1 MKIIFKSTFNQE
13 ETELETEST
22 TLGALLDE
30 LSSKYRTTQVEFFDS
45 ETREV
50 YPDWQVFLNGQ
61 PYGALADG
69 LDTKLKDNDKV
80 ELFVFTMAG
89 G

>member
-1 MKIIFKSTFNQE
+1 MKITFKSTFNLE
-13 ETELETEST
+13 ETEMETQST

-30 LSSKYRTTQVEFFDS
+30 LSSTYETKAEFFDS
-45 ETREV
+45 QSKEV
-50 YPDWQVFLNGQ
+50 YPDWQLFLNGQ
-61 PYGALADG
+61 PYRALADG
-69 LDTKLKDNDKV
+69 LDTKLKDGDKV